1 MPSRE
6 PSSRPDA
13 PHVSPTL
20 RGVVRKAGGGIYEVR
35 LEDGDVVES
44 RLRGRLKLE
53 QRTGDAVAVG
63 DRVQLRHH
71 ADDSWTIEGVDPRD
85 SELAR
90 RSPGGGYRAK
100 VIVANVDQVVVVL
113 AAARPEPR
121 LRMLDRF
128 LVLCEANYLRAIIV
142 VNKADLLPGDEL
154 RSRFAAYEA
163 AGYRVLL
170 TSVTEGSGVDEV
182 RELLCGRTSVF
193 TGPSGVGKSS
203 LLNTIQPGLQL
214 RTGEVS
220 EAVGKGQH
228 TTVSA
233 ELVPLECGGYVADTP
248 GLREVGLWE
257 VPLEELDSY
266 FPEFEPYVSECR
278 FAGSCTHTHEPD
290 CAVREAVA
298 AGRVSSERY
307 ESYCALLRGDESRV

>member
-1 MPSRE
+1 MTTR
-6 PSSRPDA
+6 DFA
-13 PHVSPTL
+13 PQAGPGV
-20 RGVVRKAGGGIYEVR
+20 RGVVRKAVGGVYEVR
-35 LEDGDVVES
+35 LPEGDVVEA

-63 DRVQLRHH
+63 DRVDLRLHP
-71 ADDSWTIEGVDPRD
+71 DGGYTIEAVHPRD

-90 RSPGGGYRAK
+90 RSPGGGRRAK
-100 VIVANVDQVVVVL
+100 VIVANVDQVVIVL
-113 AAARPEPR
+113 AAARPEPH

-128 LVLCEANYLRAIIV
+128 LVLCEANFLPAIIV
-142 VNKADLLPGDEL
+142 VNKTDLVPDDEV
-154 RSRFAAYEA
+154 RARFAAYAA
-163 AGYRVLL
+163 AGYRVLPV
-170 TSVTEGSGVDEV
+170 SVRQDVGVDEV
-182 RELLCGRTSVF
+182 RALLCGRTSVL

-203 LLNTIQPGLQL
+203 LLNTIQPGLAL

-257 VPLEELDSY
+257 VPVEELDTF
-266 FPEFEPYVSECR
+266 FPEFEPYLGHCR
-278 FAGSCTHTHEPD
+278 FTRNCTHTHEPD
-290 CAVREAVA
+290 CAVRDAVA
-298 AGRVSSERY
+298 AGEVST
-307 ESYCALLRGDESRV
+307 

>member
-1 MPSRE
+1 MPRSE
-6 PSSRPDA
+6 SNKPDA
-13 PHVSPTL
+13 PHADPAL
-20 RGVVRKAGGGIYEVR
+20 RGVVRKAVGGVYEVR
-35 LEDGDVVES
+35 LEDGTVVEAS
-44 RLRGRLKLE
+44 LRGRLKLE
-53 QRTGDAVAVG
+53 QRTGGGVAVG
-63 DRVQLRHH
+63 DRVRLRHH
-71 ADDSWTIEGVDPRD
+71 ADGGHTIESVDERD

-90 RSPGGGYRAK
+90 RSPGGGHRAK

-113 AAARPEPR
+113 AAARPEPK

-128 LVLCEANYLRAIIV
+128 LVLCEANYLPAVIV
-142 VNKADLLPGDEL
+142 VNKADLVPGDEI
-154 RSRFAAYEA
+154 RARFAPYEA
-163 AGYRVLL
+163 AGYRLL
-170 TSVTEGSGVDEV
+170 LASVKEGTGVDDV
-182 RELLCGRTSVF
+182 RELLCGRTSVL

-203 LLNTIQPGLQL
+203 LLNLIQPGLQL

-233 ELVPLECGGYVADTP
+233 ELVPLACGGYVADTP

-257 VPLEELDSY
+257 VPMEELDSY
-266 FPEFEPYVSECR
+266 FPEFEAYVSDCR

-298 AGRVSSERY
+298 SGRVSSPRY
-307 ESYCALLRGDESRV
+307 ESYCALLSGDDSRT